1 MKRQLLL
8 WAAGLCAATALPAQ
22 VITPCLYDLAM
33 HQWAQE
39 YPGYQAALQR
49 AIEAHLPETSAKN
62 PEQVFT
68 IPVVVHVVWREP
80 AENIAQERIDAQI
93 RVLNE
98 VYRRHN
104 ADTVNTRTLFHP
116 VVADAGIEF
125 VLDRVIRVQTNEIFQ
140 PTFSL
145 SGSTL
150 PDKVKRTAQGG
161 SDAVDPTNYL
171 NLWICAI
178 RPLNIFGQ
186 QSPVLGYAYP
196 PAGLPNWPNGASA
209 PSPELDG
216 VVVDYRTVGD
226 SLTYNAWGLNLPMRG
241 RTVTH
246 EVGHYLG
253 LRHISGDGLSGLLG
267 LPDCNADDGV
277 ADTPNQGRQ
286 SQFVCNPQQN
296 TCNDGPGD
304 LPDMIENYM
313 DYSTETC
320 QNAFTAGQV
329 AIMRAVLT
337 GPRADLPL
345 APNRIRERAQA
356 SLAQALI
363 FPNPSAG
370 LFQWRLP
377 DDFGAYAFSVTD
389 ARGQLVVQ
397 PQQGQPHQSLD
408 LSHLPP
414 GLYFLQV
421 RPTGQPGWTT
431 KLIRQ

>member
-1 MKRQLLL
+1 MKKQLLL
-8 WAAGLCAATALPAQ
+8 WAIGLYAVTDLPAQ
-22 VITPCLYDLAM
+22 MINPCLYDLAVY
-33 HQWAQE
+33 QYEQE
-39 YPGYQAALQR
+39 YPGYQAALRR
-49 AIEAHLPETSAKN
+49 AIEAHLPNVAAKD

-68 IPVVVHVVWREP
+68 IPVVVHVVWRE
-80 AENIAQERIDAQI
+80 AIENISQERIDAQI
-93 RVLNE
+93 RVLNQ
-98 VYRRHN
+98 VYRRRN
-104 ADTVNTRTLFHP
+104 SDTINTRPLFHP

-145 SGSTL
+145 SGTTL

-161 SDAVDPTNYL
+161 SDAIDPANYL

-178 RPLNIFGQ
+178 RPLNILGQ
-186 QSPVLGYAYP
+186 QSPILGYAYP
-196 PAGLPNWPNGASA
+196 PPGLPNWPNGASA

-241 RTVTH
+241 RTVAH

-277 ADTPNQGRQ
+277 DDTPNQGRQ

-296 TCNDGPGD
+296 TCNDGPSD

-320 QNAFTAGQV
+320 QNSFTAGQV
-329 AIMRAVLT
+329 AIMRTVLT
-337 GPRADLPL
+337 SLRANLPL
-345 APNRIRERAQA
+345 MPSRVRERAQGT
-356 SLAQALI
+356 LTQVWV

-370 LFQWRLP
+370 MFQWRLP
-377 DDFGAYAFSVTD
+377 HDLGTYTFSVTN
-389 ARGQLVVQ
+389 ARGQLVVP
-397 PQQGQPHQSLD
+397 PQQGQPHQLLD
-408 LSHLPP
+408 LSHLPS
-414 GLYFLQV
+414 GMYFLQV
-421 RPTGQPGWTT
+421 RPQGQPGWMA